1 MMRKKV
7 KAKQPMRALPKVRA
21 LGIHRIDSKVAVLLH
36 LSMKKLFFAAL
47 TAVLLASFWPG
58 VWGESTQTFAFFW
71 LVALVPML
79 WVEHAVRMDGAGKKG
94 WRTFG
99 YAWFSMGL
107 FNALTTFW
115 VWNAHWSGV
124 VATVLINGS
133 LMAAV
138 WTLYGWVARKHSQRL
153 GYWALVSGW
162 LALEVFHE
170 NWAFSFPWLDFG
182 HLFAATPGAVQW
194 YEFTGHRGGTLWL
207 WLANLVFVDALMN
220 NGWKAVTHTTW
231 RAFLTSPIPYV
242 WGLPLVLSLGIWTG
256 HNTENDRH
264 IWATY
269 VQPNVDP
276 YEEKFQTPDQWQAH
290 RWADSLL
297 SDFSSIETS
306 ENPRI
311 LRQPSALVVFP
322 ETFLHEGIQ
331 ERYGNAFKPIHALD
345 TVLRTFPQTSL
356 LVGASTYELFD
367 AGEETSTS
375 RPVDALGRRF
385 YDSYNSAIELT
396 AGQPMEYYHKS
407 KLVVGVEYMPFASTL
422 KSVIG
427 DATIALGGTTGT
439 LGTQEERAVFALADT
454 TIKVAPIIC
463 WEQDYGAFVR
473 EYAKK
478 GANVFAIMTNDGWWG
493 NTLGHVSHFHYARL
507 RAIENRRSI
516 VRAANT
522 GISGFIDPWGR
533 SSKVK
538 TWDQAG
544 SGTALIA
551 LNDRQTFYTQYGD
564 LIGRGGA
571 FLFPLLLLSV
581 VVRQRVQR

>member
-1 MMRKKV
+1 
-7 KAKQPMRALPKVRA
+7 
-21 LGIHRIDSKVAVLLH
+21 
-36 LSMKKLFFAAL
+36 MKKLIFAVATAL
-47 TAVLLASFWPG
+47 LLSVFWPG
-58 VWGESTQTFAFFW
+58 VWGAETQPITFTW
-71 LVALVPML
+71 LFALAPML
-79 WVEHAVRMDGAGKKG
+79 SLERSIRHDAFGKKG

-99 YAWFSMGL
+99 YALLSMGL
-107 FNALTTFW
+107 FNLCTTFW

-138 WTLYGWVARKHSQRL
+138 WTLYGWVARVHSPRL

-170 NWAFSFPWLDFG
+170 NWAFSFPWLDLG
-182 HLFAATPGAVQW
+182 HVFASSPGAVQW
-194 YEFTGHRGGTLWL
+194 YEFTGHRGGTVWL
-207 WLANLVFVDALMN
+207 LVSNIVFVETWYKTKDAE
-220 NGWKAVTHTTW
+220 GRIGWSSWKAML
-231 RAFLTSPIPYV
+231 RSPLPYV
-242 WGLPLVLSLGIWTG
+242 WGLPLVLSIGIWTG

-264 IWATY
+264 VWATY

-276 YEEKFQTPDQWQAH
+276 YHQKFQTPDQWQAH
-290 RWADSLL
+290 NWADSLL
-297 SDFSSIETS
+297 QDFTTIAPS
-306 ENPRI
+306 ENPRVQ
-311 LRQPSALVVFP
+311 RHPSAVVVFP

-331 ERYGNAFKPIHALD
+331 ERFGNVFKPIHALD
-345 TVLRTFPQTSL
+345 TVLRAFPQTSL
-356 LVGASTYELFD
+356 LVGASTYELFE

-375 RPVDALGRRF
+375 RKVDPQGRRF

-396 AGQPMEYYHKS
+396 AGQPMEFYHKS

-422 KSVIG
+422 KSLIG

-463 WEQDYGAFVR
+463 WEQDYGAYVR

-478 GANVFAIMTNDGWWG
+478 GANLFAIMTNDGWWG

-522 GISGFIDPWGR
+522 GISGIIDPWGR
-533 SSKVK
+533 SYKVK
-538 TWDQAG
+538 TWNQVG
-544 SGTALIA
+544 LGTAIVS

-571 FLFPLLLLSV
+571 LLFPLLLLSV
-581 VVRQRVQR
+581 LVRQRVQR